1 MAQGD
6 DAGISLTAEMVE
18 LLAQGKTYAQIAD
31 EVDMPAPEVHQRV
44 RAYLHDAYGPLSIV
58 EQRML
63 QMRRLER
70 LLGALEDQV
79 MGGDHLS
86 EGKQT
91 KNYLEVL
98 NQITE
103 LMDLKRDRLRDEQ
116 VELTRAQT
124 RMVYEVIA
132 GVRAQVQARVLTEL
146 RRLPA
151 TSDAEELITLAVNRV
166 ESRFPEIYAEA
177 VSTATTELEEGKS
190 TTVRVGGRQG
200 DEDV

>member
-1 MAQGD
+1 MSHD
-6 DAGISLTAEMVE
+6 DDSGLSLTAEMVE
-18 LLAQGKTYAQIAD
+18 MRAQGETYARIAD
-31 EVDMPAPEVHQRV
+31 EMDMSAPEVHQRV
-44 RAYLHDAYGPLSIV
+44 QAYLRDEYGPLSIV

-70 LLGALEDQV
+70 LLGALETQV

-86 EGKQT
+86 EGKHT

-124 RMVYEVIA
+124 RMIYEVMA

-146 RRLPA
+146 RQLPA
-151 TSDAEELITLAVNRV
+151 SGDPEAVVVLAVNRI
-166 ESRFPEIYAEA
+166 ESRFPDIFADVVA
-177 VSTATTELEEGKS
+177 AASAELEQGKS
-190 TTVRVGGRQG
+190 TTVRLGGAKG
-200 DEDV
+200 DEDG